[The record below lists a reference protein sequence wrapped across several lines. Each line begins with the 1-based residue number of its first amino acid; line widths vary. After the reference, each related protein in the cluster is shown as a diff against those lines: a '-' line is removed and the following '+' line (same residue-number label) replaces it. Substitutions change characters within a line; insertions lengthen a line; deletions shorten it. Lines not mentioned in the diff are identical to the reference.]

1 MAHRNIT
8 FVMCNLL
15 FMHHTPLAEGDIS
28 PSARR
33 ERTTS
38 HPHGFSPSCRG
49 TLLGPEGPKNPMP

>member
-8 FVMCNLL
+8 FVMCDLL
-15 FMHHTPLAEGDIS
+15 SISSPLAEGDIS

-38 HPHGFSPSCRG
+38 HPHRFGPSCRG
-49 TLLGPEGPKNPMP
+49 TLSGPEGPENPMP